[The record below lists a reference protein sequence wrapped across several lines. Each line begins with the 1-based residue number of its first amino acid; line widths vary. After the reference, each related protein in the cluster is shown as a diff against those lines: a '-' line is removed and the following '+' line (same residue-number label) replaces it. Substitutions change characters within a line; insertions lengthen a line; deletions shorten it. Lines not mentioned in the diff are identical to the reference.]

1 MNERTR
7 TCTCIEYDDLCMSLN
22 GHPISPFLFYAC
34 MYACVYGL
42 RASVQAWKTVVVM
55 MIMIMLC

>member
-1 MNERTR
+1 MMNERTR
-7 TCTCIEYDDLCMSLN
+7 MCTCIEYDDLCMSLN

-42 RASVQAWKTVVVM
+42 RASVQA
-55 MIMIMLC
+55 